1 MDHRLVANIENA
13 LGWTGPED
21 VGQDFVRGR
30 LPDPELCGRLLT
42 PQRLL
47 DLVMRRS
54 MPAHRLQ
61 CLVDGEFLHPR
72 RYLMTAMARTGEMPM
87 ADMGRLGSLLKSG
100 CTMVVDQLN
109 AYDPTL
115 EVACRALQ
123 WWAHELVQVNAFL
136 TTGEAAGF
144 RLHWD
149 DHDVVIVQLAG
160 EKSWE
165 VRGLSRPVP
174 MFRDGAP
181 NLEPPDEIVWSGT
194 LRAGEVMHIP
204 RGYWHQATRQERG
217 DGYSLHV
224 TFGLTKRTG
233 AHWLSWLADQ
243 SRQQDLFRQDIE
255 RWGMVEDRAAQ
266 HLGFTD
272 AAVRLVTSSF
282 VSDYLD
288 RREHEQPPS
297 RHVMTHGVFGQPSE
311 VVCLTEFPPTVTLD
325 EDDEAVTVTA
335 PLGKEIQFKPAAL
348 PALRQLLSG
357 RPVVIDKVSADSGVD
372 ASMLSEVLLAEGVC
386 GEVTPELA
394 HGYRGMLMP
403 AGI

>member
-1 MDHRLVANIENA
+1 MEHRLVANIEKA
-13 LGWTGPED
+13 LGWTGPKEL
-21 VGQDFVRGR
+21 GQDFARGR
-30 LPDPELCGRLLT
+30 LPDPEICGRLLT

-72 RYLMTAMARTGEMPM
+72 RYLQAATARTGEMPM
-87 ADMGRLGSLLKSG
+87 ADMERLGALLKSG
-100 CTMVVDQLN
+100 CTLVVDQLN

-174 MFRDGAP
+174 MYRDGAP
-181 NLEPPDEIVWSGT
+181 NLEPPDDVVWSGT

-233 AHWLSWLADQ
+233 AHWLSWLTDQ
-243 SRQQDLFRQDIE
+243 ARQQDLFRHDIA
-255 RWGMVEDRAAQ
+255 RWDLPEDRKAQ
-266 HLGFTD
+266 HYAFVD
-272 AAVRLVTSSF
+272 AAVRLVVSS
-282 VSDYLD
+282 SITGYLA
-288 RREHEQPPS
+288 RREQEQSPS
-297 RHVMTHGVFGQPSE
+297 RHVATHGAFGPPTE
-311 VVCLTEFPPTVTLD
+311 VVCLTEFPPAVTPDDEDETVT
-325 EDDEAVTVTA
+325 VSA
-335 PLGKEIQFKPAAL
+335 PLGRKIQFKTAAL
-348 PALRQLLSG
+348 PALRLLLSG
-357 RPVVIDKVSADSGVD
+357 RPMSIDKVSADTGVD
-372 ASMLSEVLLAEGVC
+372 ASVLAEVLLAEGVC
-386 GEVTPELA
+386 GEVTDELA
-394 HGYRGMLMP
+394 HGYRGMLTA
-403 AGI
+403 AGL

>member
-1 MDHRLVANIENA
+1 MEHRLVANIEKA
-13 LGWTGPED
+13 LGWTGPKEL
-21 VGQDFVRGR
+21 GQDFARGQ
-30 LPDPELCGRLLT
+30 LSDPELCGRLLT

-72 RYLMTAMARTGEMPM
+72 RYLATATARTGEMPM
-87 ADMGRLGSLLKSG
+87 ADMQRLGALLKSG

-115 EVACRALQ
+115 EIACRALQ

-136 TTGEAAGF
+136 TTGEASGF

-174 MFRDGAP
+174 MYRDGAP
-181 NLEPPDEIVWSGT
+181 NLEPPDEIVWTGT

-243 SRQQDLFRQDIE
+243 SRQQDLFRHDIE
-255 RWGMVEDRAAQ
+255 RWGTPEDWMAQ
-266 HLGFTD
+266 HRVFVD
-272 AAVRLVTSSF
+272 AAERLGTDSSIT
-282 VSDYLD
+282 DYLD
-288 RREHEQPPS
+288 RREHEQPAS
-297 RHVMTHGVFGQPSE
+297 RHVVTHGVFGPPTE
-311 VVCLTEFPPTVTLD
+311 VVCLSEFPPKMTINED
-325 EDDEAVTVTA
+325 ELVTVRA
-335 PLGKEIQFKPAAL
+335 PHGRKIQFKLAAV
-348 PALRQLLSG
+348 PALRLLLSG
-357 RPVVIDKVSADSGVD
+357 RPVVIDKVSADSGAD
-372 ASMLSEVLLAEGVC
+372 ASVLAEVLLAEGVC
-386 GEVTPELA
+386 GEVTAELA
-394 HGYRGMLMP
+394 AGYRSMLMP
-403 AGI
+403 AGL